1 MLITLKKKVI
11 RKLPLIEAIMEKDE
25 EGCVISQKGT
35 ID

>member
-11 RKLPLIEAIMEKDE
+11 RKLPLIEAIMGKDE